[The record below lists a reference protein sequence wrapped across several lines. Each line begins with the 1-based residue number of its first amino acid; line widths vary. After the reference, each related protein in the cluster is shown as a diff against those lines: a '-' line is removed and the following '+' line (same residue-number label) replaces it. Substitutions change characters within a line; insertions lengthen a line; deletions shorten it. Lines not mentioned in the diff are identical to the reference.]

1 MTLTAGVGEV
11 GEVPNLG
18 TCHFGE
24 TMLIRL
30 LVRLEAKPHSPVARS
45 DKPKGTAAVVAL
57 VPGHCLLLNSTT
69 EQVGCRPFGSRSP
82 GTCNA
87 VSVVDSVQSGTE
99 CILMVTNAP
108 SQGRVAFNQ
117 TY

>member
-30 LVRLEAKPHSPVARS
+30 LVRLGAKTHSPVARS
-45 DKPKGTAAVVAL
+45 DKPKGTSAVVAL
-57 VPGHCLLLNSTT
+57 VPGHCLLLNS
-69 EQVGCRPFGSRSP
+69 
-82 GTCNA
+82 A
-87 VSVVDSVQSGTE
+87 
-99 CILMVTNAP
+99 TNKSDADRLVP
-108 SQGRVAFNQ
+108 DRRVL
-117 TY
+117 